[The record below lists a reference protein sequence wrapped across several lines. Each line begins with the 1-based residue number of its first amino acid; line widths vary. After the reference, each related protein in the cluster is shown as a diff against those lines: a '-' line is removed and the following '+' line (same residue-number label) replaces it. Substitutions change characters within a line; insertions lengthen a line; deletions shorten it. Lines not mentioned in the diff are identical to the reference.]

1 MTAKSSLTLK
11 DVEAY
16 SREEMTKLL
25 HTSGIYRLDAH
36 GWKGYDEE
44 DPDHI
49 GHAMAQTQ
57 SLSFHYLEEVMNKP
71 NPPKLTGW
79 QKDLIV
85 AGGEFEGFMETA
97 RLSMGLMLL
106 HAGALDF
113 FPGHFMSSMFFL
125 GAASDRLR
133 HLFVAAVFQRR
144 PARWKPHEHQPGRFI
159 RYETPFIEAL
169 ARKAS
174 GMHPSRVDFL
184 RAMQDY
190 IRQIAKH
197 RKARHV
203 IAHRIATEEGRREYR
218 LVTHPR
224 SPPPKDIDWKKID
237 WSKVV
242 DVEQEDRKQY
252 RARAAE
258 PIHWYKLLIEASN
271 HVYIVEN
278 GLRAMQGRRP
288 S

>member
-1 MTAKSSLTLK
+1 MTATALLTVK
-11 DVEAY
+11 DVEKF
-16 SREEMTKLL
+16 SHEEMTKLL
-25 HTSGIYRLDAH
+25 HASGIYRLDAH
-36 GWKGYDEE
+36 GWKSYDEE

-71 NPPKLTGW
+71 NPPTLAGW

-106 HAGALDF
+106 HAGSLDF

-133 HLFVAAVFQRR
+133 DFFVAAVFQRR
-144 PARWKPHEHQPGRFI
+144 PVQWKPHDHEAGQFI
-159 RYETPFIEAL
+159 TYEAPFAEAL
-169 ARKAS
+169 ARKTS
-174 GMHPSRVDFL
+174 GMHPAHVDSL
-184 RAMQDY
+184 REMQDY
-190 IRQIAKH
+190 IRRIAKH
-197 RKARHV
+197 RQARHA
-203 IAHRIATEEGRREYR
+203 IAHKIATEEGRREYR
-218 LVTHPR
+218 LVTVPR
-224 SPPPKDIDWKKID
+224 SPPVEDIDWEQID

-242 DVEQEDRKQY
+242 DVVQEDRKQY

-258 PIHWYKLLIEASN
+258 PIDWYKVLIEASN
-271 HVYIVEN
+271 HIYIVEN
-278 GLRAMQGRRP
+278 GLRAMQRLRP